1 MKTKKIRK
9 KNKFDPQAF
18 LFTPALATRSVKYR
32 RGECVYSQG
41 DVAKTV
47 MYVQTGSVKL
57 SVVNGQGNKVAVA
70 TFGRGD
76 FFGEGCMAGQP
87 RRIGTTSAVRT
98 TTLLQVQKKKLM
110 QALHAGHGLAD
121 GFISFLLARNLRIEE
136 DLMGQLFSSTE
147 KQLARTLLLL
157 ARYGEQTRPE
167 QILPNVSRKSLAT
180 MIGVPRSRVNFFMDK
195 FKKLGFI
202 DYHPKLQVNKSLL
215 TVVLHD

>member
-1 MKTKKIRK
+1 MKTKKIMT
-9 KNKFDPQAF
+9 KNKFDLRAF
-18 LFTPALATRSVKYR
+18 LLTAGLGARSVKYR

-41 DVAKTV
+41 DAAETV

-57 SVVNGQGNKVAVA
+57 SVVNAQGNKVALA

-87 RRIGTTSAVRT
+87 RRIGTTSAARP
-98 TTLLQVQKKKLM
+98 TTLLEVRKKKLM
-110 QALHAGHGLAD
+110 KALHGGHELAD
-121 GFISFLLARNLRIEE
+121 GFISFLLARNLRIEK

-147 KQLARTLLLL
+147 KQLARTLLLV
-157 ARYGEQTRPE
+157 ARYGEQARPE

-180 MIGVPRSRVNFFMDK
+180 MVGISRSRVNLFMDK

-202 DYHPKLQVNKSLL
+202 EYNPKLKVNKALL
-215 TVVLHD
+215 TVVLRD